1 MRTVAPHTP
10 SLEWNR
16 RKRGAWHDECAQSAP
31 HSADDGTRHCEGTM
45 AVTDSR
51 TTGPGGCAL
60 RPWVG
65 LLLFSLLL
73 GLSPAAAYAQRD
85 LAREAERAVEW
96 LLGFPS
102 WTVEAYGGLANHGRF
117 LLQTVAVE
125 DFFPPGVGDDIVF
138 QRALTAKNS
147 FSFGGAAGFTVL
159 PRTTIRLGFN
169 RAASELEYNDDT
181 GTGSSIF
188 DADDVGDLSSNTLS
202 LEVLRFFL
210 PERIKFTPYAGLGVA
225 LTWWHLDED
234 RAFFAEEDSH
244 TRWGGVGTFGLQYR
258 FSSAWAVRAE
268 AATFSVGNPFTGE
281 ESFVTTSGF
290 TIDEPT
296 RVRQTNF
303 RLVVAYTFGRPRRP

>member
-1 MRTVAPHTP
+1 
-10 SLEWNR
+10 
-16 RKRGAWHDECAQSAP
+16 
-31 HSADDGTRHCEGTM
+31 M
-45 AVTDSR
+45 AATNSQAIV
-51 TTGPGGCAL
+51 PGGRARRRWL
-60 RPWVG
+60 E

-85 LAREAERAVEW
+85 LAREAEEAVEW
-96 LLGFPS
+96 FLGFPS
-102 WTVEAYGGLANHGRF
+102 WTVEAYAGLANHGRF
-117 LLQTVAVE
+117 LLQAVAVE
-125 DFFPPGVGDDIVF
+125 DFLFPGVGEEVVLLG

-169 RAASELEYNDDT
+169 RAASDLEYQDDT
-181 GTGSSIF
+181 GNGSSLF
-188 DADDVGDLSSNTLS
+188 DADDIGDLSSNTLS
-202 LEVLRFFL
+202 LEVLRYFL
-210 PERIKFTPYAGLGVA
+210 PERIRFSPYAGLGLA

-234 RAFFAEEDSH
+234 RAFFAGDDSH

-258 FSSAWAVRAE
+258 FSSAWALRAE

-281 ESFVTTSGF
+281 ESFVPTSGF

-303 RLVVAYTFGRPRRP
+303 RLVVAYTFGRPGRPW